1 MIETDVL
8 ASVTQFGTAGLVA
21 WMWLVERRAA
31 AERERQLSEAHHRI
45 VEDRVQVGALMDV
58 VKENTRA
65 VGAMEAGQRAILA
78 LVDRLGGPAADPD
91 KLTPR

>member
-1 MIETDVL
+1 MNELEVL
-8 ASVTQFGTAGLVA
+8 SSLTQFGTAGLVA

-31 AERERQLSEAHHRI
+31 AERERQLSEAHRRI
-45 VEDRVQVGALMDV
+45 VDDRVQLGALMDV

-78 LVDRLGGPAADPD
+78 LADRFGVSPVDSD